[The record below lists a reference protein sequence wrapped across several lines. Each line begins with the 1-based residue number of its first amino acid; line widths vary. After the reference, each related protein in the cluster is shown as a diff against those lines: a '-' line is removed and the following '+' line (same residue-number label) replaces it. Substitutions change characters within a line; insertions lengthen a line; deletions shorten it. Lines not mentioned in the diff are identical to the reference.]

1 MIENSARV
9 VSQESSGRT
18 VLYLAVVFY
27 LFAFVNEYLAIYY
40 PFYSA
45 IASIVSIF
53 LALNIA
59 AFNAK
64 NALYRILPA
73 LVLVPFMRLLS
84 LVLPLTIAVAQVWYL
99 LVSVPVLI
107 AIFFIL
113 HTRKIPLAEIGLR
126 RSPWKTQLPIAV
138 TGLPLGFIGYL
149 ILHPQP
155 LFSSDGPL
163 MWVVNLL
170 TVLFCVALTEEVLFR
185 GILLRLLSEVN
196 VKFPG
201 LWLAILYASLHLGSR
216 SPAYIV
222 YMGIVGWLFARFAIH
237 THSIL
242 GVIIANFF
250 IVAGMGLIW
259 PMLLR

>member
-1 MIENSARV
+1 MSENPALY
-9 VSQESSGRT
+9 VSQKSGSRIILHLT
-18 VLYLAVVFY
+18 VVFY
-27 LFAFVNEYLAIYY
+27 LFALINEYLAIYN

-45 IASIVSIF
+45 VASAVIIF
-53 LALNIA
+53 LGLNIA
-59 AFNAK
+59 AFNAN

-73 LVLVPFMRLLS
+73 LALVPFVRLLS
-84 LVLPLTIAVAQVWYL
+84 LALPLTISVTQVWYL
-99 LVSVPVLI
+99 LVSVPVLV

-113 HTRKIPLAEIGLR
+113 RTREIPLAEIGLR
-126 RSPWKTQLPIAV
+126 RSPWMTQLPIAL

-163 MWVVNLL
+163 MWVANLL

-196 VKFPG
+196 VKFSG
-201 LWLAILYASLHLGSR
+201 LWLAILYASLHWGSK
-216 SPAYIV
+216 SPAYVV
-222 YMGIVGWLFARFAIH
+222 YMGIVGWLFARFARH

-242 GVIIANFF
+242 GIIIANFF
-250 IVAGMGLIW
+250 FVAGMGLIW
-259 PMLLR
+259 PALLR